1 MRLGGDR
8 SYRQHAAFADH
19 LCVLQSR
26 SCDLIGLRTTKRQQ
40 AGKSSSGKGGLAGDK
55 QNASP
60 TP

>member
-8 SYRQHAAFADH
+8 SYRQHAALAHH
-19 LCVLQSR
+19 LCVLRSW
-26 SCDLIGLRTTKRQQ
+26 SCDLIGLRTIKHQ
-40 AGKSSSGKGGLAGDK
+40 AGKNSGRKGELAGDK